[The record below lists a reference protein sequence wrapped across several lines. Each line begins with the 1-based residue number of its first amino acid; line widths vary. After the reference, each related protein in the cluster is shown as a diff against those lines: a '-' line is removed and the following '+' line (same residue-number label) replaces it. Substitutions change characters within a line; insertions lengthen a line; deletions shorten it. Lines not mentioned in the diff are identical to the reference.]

1 MVHVLDL
8 PIRIALV
15 LELLRHIELHLE
27 VPHTVDLEFI
37 ELIVVD
43 VFLDADELVVEEVL
57 LVGEGTFFVVSEL
70 L

>member
-15 LELLRHIELHLE
+15 LELLGHIELHLE
-27 VPHTVDLEFI
+27 ISHTVDLEFI